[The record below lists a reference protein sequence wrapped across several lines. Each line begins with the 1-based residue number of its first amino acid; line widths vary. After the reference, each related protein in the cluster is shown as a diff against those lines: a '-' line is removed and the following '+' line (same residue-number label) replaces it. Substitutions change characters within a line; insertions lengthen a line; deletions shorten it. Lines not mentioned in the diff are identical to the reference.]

1 MRFGW
6 TVAGML
12 ALQLAA
18 APLYGAERYGEN
30 VEVGMTFYDLG
41 QYDRALKYLEPAY
54 QAKPGNEQVAV
65 AYAAALVKVGRADEA
80 RAILEKFTSA
90 EAAFQ
95 LGEAKK
101 ALGDNAGAREAYR
114 KAAQSN
120 GPLGPRALLEAG
132 RMSSAVGDYAA
143 AKTDFERVLQLQGA
157 GDLINEAKNELAN
170 LESRRRFGF
179 GAFLG
184 VRYDT
189 NVRLAQEPASG
200 DRGLRTVVNLQ
211 GRYRLVNGARLRSD
225 VAVSIDQ
232 GRYLAQNLRALD
244 LGSEAVQAD
253 ATYKL
258 FSWPVRIGGQVE
270 AAHQTLDFNNYGL
283 GLGAGPRVLVA
294 EGKAFATTAAWKWRK
309 DNFAL
314 DARDGIERSA
324 VVNQFVFWGKSG
336 FAGIGGAYQMNRAV
350 DMNYQY
356 DVVTGRLF
364 AGDEFGPGIAV
375 DAGVDL
381 SRTRYTQVE
390 RAERTTVASLGVG
403 KYWGPAG
410 VRVSEAFV
418 VNQSD
423 SKSGTGFDFR
433 KNVVG
438 FDVRYRY

>member
-6 TVAGML
+6 TLAGVI
-12 ALQLAA
+12 ALQLVAS
-18 APLYGAERYGEN
+18 PVFGAERYGEN

-41 QYDRALKYLEPAY
+41 QYERALKYLEPAY
-54 QAKPGNEQVAV
+54 QAQPANESVAV
-65 AYAAALVKVGRADEA
+65 AYAGTLVKLGRAAEA
-80 RAILEKFTSA
+80 VPILEKLASA

-101 ALGDNAGAREAYR
+101 AMGDKAGARSAYR
-114 KAAQSN
+114 KAAQSS

-132 RMSSAVGDYAA
+132 RMSSAVGDYGA

-157 GDLINEAKNELAN
+157 GDLVNEAKNELAS
-170 LESRRRFGF
+170 LASRRRFGF

-184 VRYDT
+184 VRYDS

-200 DRGLRTVVNLQ
+200 DGGMRTVLNLQ
-211 GRYRLVNGARLRSD
+211 GRYRLVNAEKFRSD
-225 VAVSIDQ
+225 VAVAIDQ
-232 GRYLAQNLRALD
+232 GRYLPQALRALD
-244 LGSEAVQAD
+244 LGSEAVQVD
-253 ATYKL
+253 LTYKL
-258 FSWPVRIGGQVE
+258 FNWPVRIGGQVE
-270 AAHQTLDFNNYGL
+270 AVHQTLDFNNYGL
-283 GLGAGPRVLVA
+283 GVGAGPRLLVA
-294 EGKAFATTAAWKWRK
+294 EGKNFATTAAWKWRK

-314 DARDGIERSA
+314 DFRDGIERST

-336 FAGIGGAYQMNRAV
+336 FAGLGGSYQMDRGRDV
-350 DMNYQY
+350 NYQY

-381 SRTRYTQVE
+381 SRTRYLHVD
-390 RAERTTVASLGVG
+390 RAERTTVASVGVG
-403 KYWGPAG
+403 KYWGPVG
-410 VRVSEAFV
+410 VRFSDAFV

-438 FDVRYRY
+438 VDLRYRY